1 MNCLLGKTAC
11 SFILAYVLA
20 LAALAKNPPHIV
32 LVMADDHG
40 YGDCGFTGHPFVRT
54 PNLDQMAKSGV
65 VFNRFYASAPVCS
78 PTRASV
84 MTGRHPFRTN
94 VPNHGHYM
102 RPDERTIAEQL
113 GKAGC
118 QARAIS
124 RPPRS
129 TSRAREAPHG
139 WTISFS

>member
-1 MNCLLGKTAC
+1 MNYSWVKGICM
-11 SFILAYVLA
+11 FA
-20 LAALAKNPPHIV
+20 LSWFCAWEAFAEKPPHIV

-40 YGDCGFTGHPFVRT
+40 YGDCGFTGHPFVQT
-54 PNLDQMAKSGV
+54 PNIDEMAKRGV

-102 RPDERTIAEQL
+102 RPDEQTIAE
-113 GKAGC
+113 
-118 QARAIS
+118 
-124 RPPRS
+124 
-129 TSRAREAPHG
+129 
-139 WTISFS
+139 